1 MLKLIPEQVLNKVL
15 AENLSAFSVSPKTS
29 KASNEF
35 RCLNLTST
43 KTGITMLVGPCHII
57 ALIPCQREDCNIS
70 ENTELLNSQCYSL
83 FLYNGQSPKAPDC

>member
-15 AENLSAFSVSPKTS
+15 AENLSAFSVSPKTC

-43 KTGITMLVGPCHII
+43 KTGMTMLVGPCLVI
-57 ALIPCQREDCNIS
+57 
-70 ENTELLNSQCYSL
+70 LLL
-83 FLYNGQSPKAPDC
+83 